1 MSGCFATEHG
11 AAGAQLDQFS
21 DDAFVTGAECELRG
35 NLERIAAI
43 LRGVAAALGG
53 QRTVKHADV
62 EVHGRAAGTM
72 HCCLEQGQRV
82 IVVGSVP
89 LADIARVFGVVTGH
103 DERLVDA
110 RREFMSLF
118 EIVEGG
124 VVMLLF
130 TSRQRQVLPDRGQL
144 HQREY
149 FAAGIVDAASVR
161 QRHFGF
167 ARRGVIVGSGVVG
180 DGAHTGG
187 RGEVR
192 VVEMFAVSK
201 DMFGVLPVGFS
212 AGPRLGAEPVGCA
225 VALVARELDVAA
237 QLQQLCAQVNIFW
250 RAHQQ
255 GFESGEGC
263 GGFVEEP
270 QLRLCLSEA
279 QHSVGQQVWHFA
291 AGIHG
296 LLIVLYRCGIVA
308 AHDFDRPQRHVAGSD
323 MVVWRER
330 VGGDIHRSLGVGSGP
345 VEIAAALVNSAAG
358 DVHTPAVVIIAGR
371 VIAEFELLIEQR
383 QHLVQVLECG
393 IGVARVEGEPL
404 AELVDADRR
413 VIARNRVGALLCGT
427 GRLVEV
433 HSPTGIA
440 SEQLLGCDQQRV
452 AHPDGGGIKFEHAC
466 QCGRAKR
473 NLAGLGYWAIGEA
486 AQIWRRTRMDR
497 CARSVAINL
506 AWRELDINAPAFT
519 NREGRVL
526 ARALKCLLDPLVL
539 QPRINTEI
547 GAAVLD
553 AKQMVRLK
561 ELLAAAQPRLEV
573 ASKWYDLL
581 RAQRRA
587 LGITA
592 GNAQELYFPRAYE
605 LATTLGAPGDDAI
618 EHCREMLSEVHAIG
632 GDAEQLRA
640 AFNDP
645 ETLADLTAE
654 LQQHWDAAVGR
665 SAPLTTDEIAELADA
680 ARDALSD
687 RKRSRDTRR
696 GWARLRD
703 GGATALGEAL
713 RVQCDVAE
721 NFARAAESETAPDAL
736 AQTLPL
742 TAPALADARTETTAL
757 DQTGAPE
764 HPGAPE
770 QPGTPDRH
778 GALDRPIEVRTRAAI
793 RRLRTAGFSADIE
806 LLDDEIA
813 RSCQAFGMRDADLA
827 AAFVAGMLVAG
838 WVHPLAAATHP
849 GAPQALHPVIS
860 RARNEAYVL
869 YLRRAL
875 HAGHAVHPEQEPVV
889 ADLRDFSRHYLRR
902 LWTRLHGRDV
912 LRLGLDVEG
921 EAFELLAGVVRSTL
935 HDQRQRMR
943 RALEQF
949 GGWDDDEERNDATI
963 AA

>member
-1 MSGCFATEHG
+1 
-11 AAGAQLDQFS
+11 
-21 DDAFVTGAECELRG
+21 
-35 NLERIAAI
+35 
-43 LRGVAAALGG
+43 
-53 QRTVKHADV
+53 
-62 EVHGRAAGTM
+62 
-72 HCCLEQGQRV
+72 
-82 IVVGSVP
+82 
-89 LADIARVFGVVTGH
+89 
-103 DERLVDA
+103 
-110 RREFMSLF
+110 
-118 EIVEGG
+118 
-124 VVMLLF
+124 
-130 TSRQRQVLPDRGQL
+130 
-144 HQREY
+144 
-149 FAAGIVDAASVR
+149 
-161 QRHFGF
+161 
-167 ARRGVIVGSGVVG
+167 
-180 DGAHTGG
+180 
-187 RGEVR
+187 
-192 VVEMFAVSK
+192 
-201 DMFGVLPVGFS
+201 
-212 AGPRLGAEPVGCA
+212 
-225 VALVARELDVAA
+225 
-237 QLQQLCAQVNIFW
+237 
-250 RAHQQ
+250 
-255 GFESGEGC
+255 
-263 GGFVEEP
+263 
-270 QLRLCLSEA
+270 
-279 QHSVGQQVWHFA
+279 
-291 AGIHG
+291 
-296 LLIVLYRCGIVA
+296 
-308 AHDFDRPQRHVAGSD
+308 
-323 MVVWRER
+323 
-330 VGGDIHRSLGVGSGP
+330 
-345 VEIAAALVNSAAG
+345 
-358 DVHTPAVVIIAGR
+358 
-371 VIAEFELLIEQR
+371 
-383 QHLVQVLECG
+383 
-393 IGVARVEGEPL
+393 
-404 AELVDADRR
+404 
-413 VIARNRVGALLCGT
+413 
-427 GRLVEV
+427 
-433 HSPTGIA
+433 
-440 SEQLLGCDQQRV
+440 
-452 AHPDGGGIKFEHAC
+452 
-466 QCGRAKR
+466 
-473 NLAGLGYWAIGEA
+473 
-486 AQIWRRTRMDR
+486 MDR

-506 AWRELDINAPAFT
+506 TWRELDINAPAFT

-553 AKQMVRLK
+553 AEQMVRLK

-645 ETLADLTAE
+645 ETLADLTAD
-654 LQQHWDAAVGR
+654 LQQHWDTAVGR
-665 SAPLTTDEIAELADA
+665 SAPLSGDEIAELADA

-696 GWARLRD
+696 GWAQLRE

-713 RVQCDVAE
+713 RVQRDAAE
-721 NFARAAESETAPDAL
+721 NFARAAESEITPDAL

-742 TAPALADARTETTAL
+742 IAPALADARTETIAP
-757 DQTGAPE
+757 DQTS
-764 HPGAPE
+764 
-770 QPGTPDRH
+770 TPDRH

-813 RSCQAFGMRDADLA
+813 RSCQAFGMRDVDLG

-838 WVHPLAAATHP
+838 WVHPLAASTHP